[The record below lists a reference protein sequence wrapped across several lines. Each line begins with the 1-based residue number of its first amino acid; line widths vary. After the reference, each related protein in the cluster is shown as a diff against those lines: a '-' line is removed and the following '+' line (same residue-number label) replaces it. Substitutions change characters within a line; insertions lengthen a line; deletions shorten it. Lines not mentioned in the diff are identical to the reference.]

1 MNLFG
6 NMKLQ
11 IEMLTKNQTGKDLG
25 AERVETAH
33 YLTDIAV
40 IDNVCYREI
49 YMHFLTSFPVG

>member
-1 MNLFG
+1 
-6 NMKLQ
+6 MKRQ
-11 IEMLTKNQTGKDLG
+11 IEMFTKNQTGIDLG

-49 YMHFLTSFPVG
+49 YMYFLTSFPVE